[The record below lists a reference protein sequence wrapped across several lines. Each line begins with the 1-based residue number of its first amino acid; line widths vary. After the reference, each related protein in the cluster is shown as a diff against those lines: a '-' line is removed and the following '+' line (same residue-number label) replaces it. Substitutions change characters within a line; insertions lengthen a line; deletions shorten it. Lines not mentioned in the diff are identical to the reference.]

1 MKQTSAAK
9 HLAELKRIRVRIVE
23 TAATIASIKER
34 HDEYLIASAAGDGA
48 AIRQIDA
55 MRAAE
60 AEHGELLKVEP
71 LALQRVEEDERQARS
86 EMLKA
91 RKQHLAA
98 DRIAA
103 AEQITR
109 ALAEAQAAFEQF
121 KALGQELL
129 GIAITPGAGSMSQAE
144 DHRPCSH
151 PRRFTEDVA
160 RIVSGVSPARAEVF
174 VAACPK
180 RARALVPAWRTGGV
194 NLKTATEGM
203 MRKRCVAKPGGV
215 GN

>member
-9 HLAELKRIRVRIVE
+9 HVAELKRIRLRIVE

-34 HDEYLIASAAGDGA
+34 HDEYLIASAAGDGE

-71 LALQRVEEDERQARS
+71 LALQRVEEDERQARN
-86 EMLKA
+86 EILKA
-91 RKQHLAA
+91 RKQQLATE
-98 DRIAA
+98 RIAA

-109 ALAEAQAAFEQF
+109 ALADAQEGFDRF

-144 DHRPCSH
+144 
-151 PRRFTEDVA
+151 EIIGLA
-160 RIVSGVSPARAEVF
+160 RIRGDLQPMWRELF
-174 VAACPK
+174 P
-180 RARALVPAWRTGGV
+180 ALVLPEPRYSQRLVDSERVLWYPHGENA
-194 NLKTATEGM
+194 A
-203 MRKRCVAKPGGV
+203 
-215 GN
+215 